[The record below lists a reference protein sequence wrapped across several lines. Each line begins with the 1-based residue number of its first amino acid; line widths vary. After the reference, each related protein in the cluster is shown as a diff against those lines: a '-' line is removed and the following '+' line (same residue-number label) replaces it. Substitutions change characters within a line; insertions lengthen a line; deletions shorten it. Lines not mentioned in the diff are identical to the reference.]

1 MAADE
6 AFVRVN
12 PGDRTVEVIA
22 GQHHKFMLIPIM
34 ENETTWFV
42 EGPLKIGVES
52 RAFGRPGEVL
62 ERGASVHV
70 LDGASGEEWL
80 RFDCFDKGPHYHYIL
95 QALQHNVVWGYD
107 ASANG
112 PMFTWTLNSLR
123 NNLPSMLRQ
132 AGADALA
139 AKLEGHVFAEST
151 LGEIATAMHKARE
164 RTFPGLDMIE
174 DSINWYNR
182 WKEMHPEFNTVDY

>member
-52 RAFGRPGEVL
+52 RAFGRP
-62 ERGASVHV
+62 A
-70 LDGASGEEWL
+70 DGVQHGRLLTAAG
-80 RFDCFDKGPHYHYIL
+80 I
-95 QALQHNVVWGYD
+95 ALTAWARSH
-107 ASANG
+107 
-112 PMFTWTLNSLR
+112 P
-123 NNLPSMLRQ
+123 
-132 AGADALA
+132 AGAA
-139 AKLEGHVFAEST
+139 G
-151 LGEIATAMHKARE
+151 
-164 RTFPGLDMIE
+164 
-174 DSINWYNR
+174 
-182 WKEMHPEFNTVDY
+182 